1 MRADK
6 ARIQK
11 AFLPPSLCR
20 ADKGEGGEKRDVQYD
35 SPFMLVARWKYLVAC
50 IYTGARFIYAPW
62 NRFPLQNALFFDNAY
77 RLRYT
82 FQPV

>member
-11 AFLPPSLCR
+11 AFLPRAFAKSLGP
-20 ADKGEGGEKRDVQYD
+20 GEIRGKRDVQYD

-50 IYTGARFIYAPW
+50 IYTVPGY
-62 NRFPLQNALFFDNAY
+62 LC
-77 RLRYT
+77 T
-82 FQPV
+82 VEPVPIAKSTIFR